1 MAAPRT
7 TVTGKGT
14 LSVGYPTR
22 LVTISAITPDGAF
35 AVCIDRHGT
44 EARVPM
50 NIQPAKGILPQP
62 GEQWIITQGVSNTWT
77 FAAIATND
85 DTKFTNSGVAGEGVL
100 PPDILPPPAVPPDG
114 SIPGS
119 AIVPGSL
126 TGTQIAAASITNLD
140 LATAAASTNIIL
152 DPQFTSPELNLVRQ
166 QDPGTTCT
174 WTFAEPNVSVAGGA
188 AACTLALMPSTLVPL
203 YVNPGEQYYISVAVT
218 LPGGAP
224 AGISAGIQ
232 LALSDGSFLG
242 PLLPVSGITQTV
254 AQLITIPP
262 GVSSAY
268 VRLIITGLPSGV
280 TATFTSPVCYV
291 TVGNT
296 AIQANSI
303 DVNKLQANSVSAAQL
318 QAGAVVAGKIQA
330 QAIDGMTIT
339 GATLVATG
347 AAGEVL
353 IYDGTPALGNLIGS
367 WSGAAGTDTPGN
379 SFPAG
384 LSVNQGAISGTAISG
399 STINGTVIDGS
410 QLIADGTSGEFLVY
424 DGTPGLGNLIGS
436 WSGVA
441 GTDQYGNN
449 YPAGLNVSMGAISGS
464 VFSGLNWLLNQNGLF
479 FYTTSAPVALV
490 QAPASGGNG
499 SYVSAVSPVT
509 INMSGFSSTAPGN
522 TLFMVTAYY
531 TTGYASTGAISA
543 VLHTSHA
550 SMSRIIHVP
559 FNDVSGT
566 NAVGWIDVWASYNTP
581 GGDSSVDWKVPLGTG
596 GVSSTLAYYRQF
608 YEFSGLGTSPNI
620 DVFGTAWLW
629 PGTSTSFTM
638 ASYSTT
644 VPTELW
650 LGGVAGYYNP
660 SATPPAITGPAGPW
674 INQAQAGGQI
684 DGYASSV
691 DMRCGYQ
698 IMAATGSI
706 AYNGTFSAAQNWA
719 CYALA
724 LAPSTA
730 PGAGSLVASV
740 TAVAGA
746 DTQGNTFPVGM
757 MGQILA
763 IQPGSSPVL
772 PEGWHSVTMQNG
784 WAAQSGSYA
793 RYRLAAH
800 NRVYLEIRAVAGTLT
815 GGTVIGTV
823 PPGWRPAFSHPIPL
837 MQESGST
844 QASVLLP
851 RIDVQPGGNIVVFNA
866 SAGTVNCSAIGSYP
880 LD

>member
-85 DTKFTNSGVAGEGVL
+85 ATKFTNSGVAGEGVL
-100 PPDILPPPAVPPDG
+100 PPDILPPPAAPPDG

-353 IYDGTPALGNLIGS
+353 IYDGTPA
-367 WSGAAGTDTPGN
+367 
-379 SFPAG
+379 
-384 LSVNQGAISGTAISG
+384 
-399 STINGTVIDGS
+399 
-410 QLIADGTSGEFLVY
+410 
-424 DGTPGLGNLIGS
+424 LGNLIGS

>member
-1 MAAPRT
+1 
-7 TVTGKGT
+7 
-14 LSVGYPTR
+14 
-22 LVTISAITPDGAF
+22 
-35 AVCIDRHGT
+35 
-44 EARVPM
+44 
-50 NIQPAKGILPQP
+50 
-62 GEQWIITQGVSNTWT
+62 
-77 FAAIATND
+77 
-85 DTKFTNSGVAGEGVL
+85 
-100 PPDILPPPAVPPDG
+100 
-114 SIPGS
+114 
-119 AIVPGSL
+119 
-126 TGTQIAAASITNLD
+126 
-140 LATAAASTNIIL
+140 
-152 DPQFTSPELNLVRQ
+152 
-166 QDPGTTCT
+166 
-174 WTFAEPNVSVAGGA
+174 
-188 AACTLALMPSTLVPL
+188 
-203 YVNPGEQYYISVAVT
+203 
-218 LPGGAP
+218 
-224 AGISAGIQ
+224 
-232 LALSDGSFLG
+232 
-242 PLLPVSGITQTV
+242 
-254 AQLITIPP
+254 
-262 GVSSAY
+262 
-268 VRLIITGLPSGV
+268 
-280 TATFTSPVCYV
+280 
-291 TVGNT
+291 
-296 AIQANSI
+296 
-303 DVNKLQANSVSAAQL
+303 
-318 QAGAVVAGKIQA
+318 
-330 QAIDGMTIT
+330 
-339 GATLVATG
+339 
-347 AAGEVL
+347 
-353 IYDGTPALGNLIGS
+353 
-367 WSGAAGTDTPGN
+367 
-379 SFPAG
+379 
-384 LSVNQGAISGTAISG
+384 
-399 STINGTVIDGS
+399 
-410 QLIADGTSGEFLVY
+410 
-424 DGTPGLGNLIGS
+424 
-436 WSGVA
+436 VA